1 MSTTHLRSPAPSRWA
16 ERALVAL
23 ALLLAAALWLHG
35 PIAQWPGYH
44 DFADRRAWLGIP
56 NAADVLSNL
65 AFALVGAWGLALFA
79 RAPHGGPARAAWR
92 LFCAS
97 LVATAAGSAFYHWA
111 PGNTALVADRLPIA
125 WACATLL
132 CAFLAE
138 RVHPRWAGPPALLA
152 ASVLASA
159 SVAIWWFGERAG
171 AGDLRAYLFVQFL
184 PMLIVPAALVL
195 RLSPRDGDPAT
206 PASAWWA
213 VLALY
218 AVAKGLEL
226 ADHAVF
232 EALGLASGHT
242 LKHLFAAA
250 GAGAV
255 VYAATSRPA
264 HGRSVGH

>member
-1 MSTTHLRSPAPSRWA
+1 MPIAQLRSHVHPRWP
-16 ERALVAL
+16 ERALVGL
-23 ALLLAAALWLHG
+23 ALLLALALWLHG

-44 DFADRRAWLGIP
+44 DFADRRTWLGIP

-65 AFALVGAWGLALFA
+65 PFALVGVWGLVRLAHA
-79 RAPHGGPARAAWR
+79 SGNAPAHTAWQ

-111 PGNTALVADRLPIA
+111 PDNSALVADRLPIA

-138 RVHPRWAGPPALLA
+138 RVNERCASVPVLLA
-152 ASVLASA
+152 ALVLASV
-159 SVAIWWFGERAG
+159 SVVSWWLGERAG

-184 PMLIVPAALVL
+184 PMLVVPAALVL
-195 RLSPRDGDPAT
+195 RLRVSPDAT

-218 AVAKGLEL
+218 AAAKGLEI
-226 ADHAVF
+226 ADRPVF
-232 EALGLASGHT
+232 DTIGLVSGHT
-242 LKHLFAAA
+242 LKHLLAAA
-250 GAGAV
+250 GAFWIV
-255 VYAATSRPA
+255 CAASSRPA
-264 HGRSVGH
+264 PGRSQAAG